1 MSDDLIKRLLDWSE
15 YDEGKIND
23 ARQEAADRI
32 KELGHTV
39 VTLMRDKND
48 ALDQVSRLKEKV
60 EQFRDTNSR
69 MNRRVQLLEGWWQRR
84 VERAKHWS
92 SVYLRNMTVKGG
104 VDPKALE
111 EVAYQRGYE
120 DGFEQKF
127 VLPKRSVKPRRL
139 GEKNE

>member
-1 MSDDLIKRLLDWSE
+1 MK
-15 YDEGKIND
+15 
-23 ARQEAADRI
+23 
-32 KELGHTV
+32 
-39 VTLMRDKND
+39 
-48 ALDQVSRLKEKV
+48 
-60 EQFRDTNSR
+60 
-69 MNRRVQLLEGWWQRR
+69 
-84 VERAKHWS
+84 
-92 SVYLRNMTVKGG
+92 VKGG

>member
-1 MSDDLIKRLLDWSE
+1 MSDEEMCKMLRGLVWSGE
-15 YDEGKIND
+15 ITKK
-23 ARQEAADRI
+23 AADRI
-32 KELGHTV
+32 EQLGYRIV
-39 VTLMRDKND
+39 ILMRKEND
-48 ALDQVSRLKEKV
+48 ALDQVSRLKEKL
-60 EQFRDTNSR
+60 EQFRDTNRR

-84 VERAKHWS
+84 VERAKYWS
-92 SVYLRNMTVKGG
+92 SVYLRNMKVKGG

>member
-1 MSDDLIKRLLDWSE
+1 MSDDLIKRLGKSVWTLDQAE
-15 YDEGKIND
+15 
-23 ARQEAADRI
+23 DRI
-32 KELGHTV
+32 EELERKV
-39 VTLMRDKND
+39 VILMRDKND
-48 ALDQVSRLKEKV
+48 ALDQVSHLKEKV
-60 EQFRDTNSR
+60 EQFRDTNRR

-84 VERAKHWS
+84 VEHAKYWS
-92 SVYLRNMTVKGG
+92 SVYLRNMKVKGG